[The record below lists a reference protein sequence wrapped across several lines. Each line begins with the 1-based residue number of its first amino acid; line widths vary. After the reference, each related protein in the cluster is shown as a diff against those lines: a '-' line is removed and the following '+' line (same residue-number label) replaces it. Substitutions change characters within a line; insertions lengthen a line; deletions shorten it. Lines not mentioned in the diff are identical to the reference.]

1 MAFWD
6 FVTKIFRGEKKPA
19 APVKTPA
26 PPGSAA
32 VPAAQPPARR
42 EPADRPATPSTRPAQ
57 AAGTAALPAA
67 APAAATATGHQVSDF
82 LPIRRDALLKQGEEA
97 RAAGW
102 MWFGRRDLIPPASDA
117 RTMLIDRGM
126 L

>member
-6 FVTKIFRGEKKPA
+6 FVAEMFRGDGEPA
-19 APVKTPA
+19 APVRMPTPTE
-26 PPGSAA
+26 SRA

-82 LPIRRDALLKQGEEA
+82 LPIRRDDLLKQGEEA
-97 RAAGW
+97 RAAG
-102 MWFGRRDLIPPASDA
+102 
-117 RTMLIDRGM
+117 
-126 L
+126 